1 MKKGAIKM
9 NYLEKA
15 EVWKNY
21 SQLDPALKKE
31 LEAMDDKALQ
41 EVFTTD
47 LEFGTGG
54 LRGILGVGTNRMNI
68 YIVAKATLGFGRY
81 LAKFPNAY
89 KRGLAIS
96 HDNRHQSK
104 EFARISAEVLA
115 TLGYHVYL
123 FEDLRPTPELS
134 FAVRHFGCVG
144 GIMITASHNPKEYNG
159 YKIYDESGCQLVP
172 KDADQVIAEIEK
184 IDDYFSIDHSKN
196 HQEIEY
202 IGRAV
207 DEAYIKEVK
216 KIILRPNLKKDFKL
230 VYTPLHGTGQVFA
243 PEVLKSVGY
252 DVYPLA
258 CQMTND
264 PEFSGVKTSNP
275 ENKEAYDEAIE
286 YAREIG
292 AKIVLATDPDA
303 DRLGIAVEHN
313 GEYILFTGNQTASL
327 VLDYILKT
335 RKELKTLPEDGYVFT
350 TNVSSTLPVAI
361 AEKYGM
367 KVEITLTGFKFIG
380 EKAREMEGGKG
391 TYVFGF
397 EECYGCLISD
407 CVRDKD
413 SIQAILMLCETAA
426 YYREKGMDLVDAL
439 NAVYEEYGYYKEGIT
454 NIGLKGLEGAAKIKR
469 IMEFFRVNDIALKKF
484 DILAKDDVRLG
495 IHTDM
500 KTGAH
505 SKINLPSSNV
515 IKYYLNDNMWFVLR
529 PSGTEPKL
537 KVYYGVVGKN
547 DAEAKEKL
555 EELTQEVLSIVNLIK

>member
-1 MKKGAIKM
+1 M

-15 EVWKNY
+15 ELWKNNKNLE
-21 SQLDPALKKE
+21 SNLRKE
-31 LEAMDDKALQ
+31 LEAMNDAQLQ
-41 EVFTTD
+41 EAFTND

-54 LRGILGVGTNRMNI
+54 LRGILGAGTNRMNI

-81 LAKFPNAY
+81 LLKQSPVACAK
-89 KRGLAIS
+89 GVAIS

-104 EFARISAEVLA
+104 KFARISAEVLSS
-115 TLGYHVYL
+115 LGFRVFL

-134 FAVRHFGCVG
+134 FAVRYFHCIG

-159 YKIYDESGCQLVP
+159 YKIYDETGCQLVP
-172 KDADQVIAEIEK
+172 KAADKVIEEINK
-184 IDDYFSIDHSKN
+184 IDDYFNIETSKN
-196 HQEIEY
+196 HELIQY
-202 IGRAV
+202 IGKSV

-216 KIILRPNLKKDFKL
+216 KIILRPNLNKNFKL

-264 PEFSGVKTSNP
+264 PDFSGVKTSNP

-286 YAREIG
+286 YAKQIG
-292 AKIVLATDPDA
+292 ANIVLATDPDA
-303 DRLGIAVEHN
+303 DRLGIAVLHN
-313 GEYILFTGNQTASL
+313 GEYVLFTGNQTAAL
-327 VLDYILKT
+327 ILDYILKT
-335 RKELKTLPEDGYVFT
+335 RKELNTLPKDGYVFT
-350 TNVSSTLPVAI
+350 TNVSSTLPIAI
-361 AEKYGM
+361 AKKYNM
-367 KVEITLTGFKFIG
+367 NVEITLTGFKFIG
-380 EKAREMEGGKG
+380 EKAHEMEAGKG

-397 EECYGCLISD
+397 EESYGCLISD

-426 YYREKGMDLVDAL
+426 YYNEKGMDLVDAL
-439 NAVYEEYGYYKEGIT
+439 NEIYKEYGYYKEGIT
-454 NIGLKGLEGAAKIKR
+454 NIGLQGLEGAKKIQR
-469 IMEFFRVNDIALKKF
+469 IMDFFRTTEIALKGFK
-484 DILAKDDVRLG
+484 ILAKDDVKLG
-495 IHTDM
+495 IKHDYVTD
-500 KTGAH
+500 KS

-537 KVYYGVVGKN
+537 KVYYGVKGTSLE
-547 DAEAKEKL
+547 DAQNRL
-555 EELTQEVLSIVNLIK
+555 DELSKEVLSIVNMIK

>member
-1 MKKGAIKM
+1 M

-15 EVWKNY
+15 ELWKNNKNLE
-21 SQLDPALKKE
+21 SNLRKE
-31 LEAMDDKALQ
+31 LEAMDDAQLQ
-41 EVFTTD
+41 EAFTND

-54 LRGILGVGTNRMNI
+54 LRGILGAGTNRMNI

-81 LAKFPNAY
+81 LLKQSPVACAK
-89 KRGLAIS
+89 GVAIS

-104 EFARISAEVLA
+104 EFARISAEVLSS
-115 TLGYHVYL
+115 LGFRVFL

-134 FAVRHFGCVG
+134 FAVRYFHCIG

-159 YKIYDESGCQLVP
+159 YKIYDETGCQLVP
-172 KDADQVIAEIEK
+172 KAADKVIEEINK
-184 IDDYFSIDHSKN
+184 IDDYFNIETSKN
-196 HQEIEY
+196 HELIQY
-202 IGRAV
+202 IGKSV

-216 KIILRPNLKKDFKL
+216 KIILRPNLNKNFKL

-264 PEFSGVKTSNP
+264 PDFSGVKTSNP

-286 YAREIG
+286 YAKQIG
-292 AKIVLATDPDA
+292 ANIVLATDPDA
-303 DRLGIAVEHN
+303 DRLGIAVLHN
-313 GEYILFTGNQTASL
+313 GEYVLFTGNQTAAL
-327 VLDYILKT
+327 ILDYILKT
-335 RKELKTLPEDGYVFT
+335 RKELNTLPKDGYVFT
-350 TNVSSTLPVAI
+350 TNVSSTLPIAI
-361 AEKYGM
+361 AKKYNM
-367 KVEITLTGFKFIG
+367 NVEITLTGFKFIG
-380 EKAREMEGGKG
+380 EKAHEMEVGKG

-397 EECYGCLISD
+397 EESYGCLISD

-426 YYREKGMDLVDAL
+426 YYNEKGMDLVDAL
-439 NAVYEEYGYYKEGIT
+439 NEIYKEYGYYKEGIT
-454 NIGLKGLEGAAKIKR
+454 NISLQGLEGAKKIQR
-469 IMEFFRVNDIALKKF
+469 IMDFFRTTEIALKGFK
-484 DILAKDDVRLG
+484 ILAKDDVKLG
-495 IHTDM
+495 IKHDYVTD
-500 KTGAH
+500 KS

-537 KVYYGVVGKN
+537 KVYYGVKGTSLE
-547 DAEAKEKL
+547 DAQNRL
-555 EELTQEVLSIVNLIK
+555 DELSKEVLSIVNMIK

>member
-1 MKKGAIKM
+1 MCM

-15 EVWKNY
+15 EVWKKNKN
-21 SQLDPALKKE
+21 LDPSLRKE
-31 LEAMDDKALQ
+31 LEEMDDKALQ
-41 EVFTTD
+41 EAFTTD

-54 LRGILGVGTNRMNI
+54 LRGILGAGTNRMNI
-68 YIVAKATLGFGRY
+68 YIVSKATLGFGRY
-81 LAKFPNAY
+81 LSQFKKAF
-89 KRGLAIS
+89 KRGVAIS

-104 EFARISAEVLA
+104 EFARISAEVLS
-115 TLGYHVYL
+115 TLGFKVYL

-134 FAVRHFGCVG
+134 YAVRYFGCVG

-172 KDADQVIAEIEK
+172 KDADQVIAEINK
-184 IDDYFSIDHSKN
+184 IEDYFSIDHSKHHN
-196 HQEIEY
+196 KIKY
-202 IGRAV
+202 IGSKV
-207 DEAYIKEVK
+207 DAAYIKEVK
-216 KIILRPNLKKDFKL
+216 KIILRPNLKKNFKL

-243 PEVLKSVGY
+243 ADVLKSVGY

-264 PEFSGVKTSNP
+264 PDFSGVKTSNP
-275 ENKEAYDEAIE
+275 ENKEAYDEAIA
-286 YAREIG
+286 YAKEIG
-292 AKIVLATDPDA
+292 APIVLATDPDA

-313 GEYILFTGNQTASL
+313 GEYVLFTGNQTASL
-327 VLDYILKT
+327 VLDYILRT
-335 RKELKTLPEDGYVFT
+335 RKELNTLPKDGYVFT

-361 AEKYGM
+361 AQRYGM

-380 EKAREMEGGKG
+380 EKAREMENGKG

-397 EECYGCLISD
+397 EESYGCLVSD

-426 YYREKGMDLVDAL
+426 YYYEKNMDLVEAL
-439 NAVYEEYGYYKEGIT
+439 NEIYEEYGYYKEGIT

-469 IMEFFRVNDIALKKF
+469 IMEYFRTTEIALKNFK
-484 DILAKDDVRLG
+484 ILAKDDVKLG
-495 IHTDM
+495 AHTDLVSGE
-500 KTGAH
+500 T
-505 SKINLPSSNV
+505 STIYLPSSNV

-537 KVYYGVVGKN
+537 KVYYGVVGN
-547 DAEAKEKL
+547 DHESANAKL
-555 EELTQEVLSIVNLIK
+555 EELTKEVMAIVEKVE

>member
-1 MKKGAIKM
+1 M
-9 NYLEKA
+9 NYIEKA
-15 EVWKNY
+15 EQWKKNPN
-21 SQLDPALKKE
+21 LDPTLKKE
-31 LEAMDDKALQ
+31 LDAMDDKALQ
-41 EVFTTD
+41 EAFTTD

-54 LRGILGVGTNRMNI
+54 LRGILGAGTNRMNI
-68 YIVAKATLGFGRY
+68 YIVSKATLGFGRY
-81 LAKFPNAY
+81 LSRFPNALN
-89 KRGLAIS
+89 RGVAIS

-104 EFARISAEVLA
+104 EFARISAEVLS
-115 TLGYHVYL
+115 TLGFHVYL
-123 FEDLRPTPELS
+123 FESLRPTPELS

-172 KDADQVIAEIEK
+172 KDADQVIEEINR
-184 IDDYFSIDHSKN
+184 IDDYFAIDHSKN
-196 HQEIEY
+196 HEKIQY
-202 IGRAV
+202 IGKDV
-207 DEAYIKEVK
+207 DDVYIQEVK

-243 PEVLKSVGY
+243 PQVLQSVGY

-264 PEFSGVKTSNP
+264 PDFSGVKTSNP
-275 ENKEAYDEAIE
+275 ENKEAYDEAIA
-286 YAREIG
+286 YAKEIG

-303 DRLGIAVEHN
+303 DRLGIAVEHD
-313 GEYILFTGNQTASL
+313 GEYVLFTGNQTASL

-335 RKELKTLPEDGYVFT
+335 RKELKTLPKDGYVFT
-350 TNVSSTLPVAI
+350 TNVSSTLPIAI

-380 EKAREMEGGKG
+380 EKAREMESGKG

-397 EECYGCLISD
+397 EESYGCLISD

-439 NAVYEEYGYYKEGIT
+439 NAIYEEYGYYKEGIT
-454 NIGLKGLEGAAKIKR
+454 NIGLQGLEGAAKIKR
-469 IMEFFRVNDIALKKF
+469 IMEYFRTTDIALKGF
-484 DILAKDDVRLG
+484 EILAKDDVRLG
-495 IHTDM
+495 IHSDFVHD
-500 KTGAH
+500 KV
-505 SKINLPSSNV
+505 SRIQLPSSNV

-537 KVYYGVVGKN
+537 KVYYGVVG
-547 DAEAKEKL
+547 ATKEESERKL
-555 EELTQEVLSIVNLIK
+555 EELSKEVLEIVHLIK

>member
-1 MKKGAIKM
+1 M

-15 EVWKNY
+15 ELWKKNPH
-21 SQLDPALKKE
+21 LDPALKKE
-31 LEAMDDKALQ
+31 LEEMDDAALK
-41 EVFTTD
+41 EAFTND

-54 LRGILGVGTNRMNI
+54 LRGILGAGTNRMNI
-68 YIVAKATLGFGRY
+68 YIVSKATLGFGRY
-81 LAKFPNAY
+81 LSVFPNAY
-89 KRGLAIS
+89 QRGVAIS

-115 TLGYHVYL
+115 TLGFHVYL

-172 KDADQVIAEIEK
+172 KDADQVIRVIEQL
-184 IDDYFSIDHSKN
+184 DDYFTIDHSKN
-196 HQEIEY
+196 HDRIEY
-202 IGRAV
+202 IGKEV
-207 DEAYIKEVK
+207 DAAYIAEVK

-243 PEVLKSVGY
+243 ADVLKSVGY

-264 PEFSGVKTSNP
+264 PDFSNVKTSNP

-286 YAREIG
+286 YAKEIG
-292 AKIVLATDPDA
+292 ADIVLATDPDA
-303 DRLGIAVEHN
+303 DRLGIAVKHD
-313 GEYILFTGNQTASL
+313 GTYRLFTGNQTAAL
-327 VLDYILKT
+327 ILDYILKT
-335 RKELKTLPEDGYVFT
+335 RRELSTLPKDGYVFT

-361 AEKYGM
+361 ALKYGM

-380 EKAREMEGGKG
+380 EKAREMENGKG

-397 EECYGCLISD
+397 EESYGCLVSD

-413 SIQAILMLCETAA
+413 SIQAILTLCETAA

-439 NAVYEEYGYYKEGIT
+439 NAIYEEYGYYQEGIT
-454 NIGLKGLEGAAKIKR
+454 NIGLQGLEGAAKIQR
-469 IMEFFRVNDIALKKF
+469 IMNYFRTNEIRLNQF
-484 DILAKDDVRLG
+484 DILAKDDVKLSL
-495 IHTDM
+495 HTDF
-500 KTGAH
+500 KTNGQTE
-505 SKINLPSSNV
+505 ILLPKSNV

-537 KVYYGVVGKN
+537 KVYYGVVGKTAQA
-547 DAEAKEKL
+547 AEEKL
-555 EELTQEVLSIVNLIK
+555 QALTKEVLQIVQSIA

>member
-1 MKKGAIKM
+1 MSYIDKVK
-9 NYLEKA
+9 L
-15 EVWKNY
+15 WKENEN
-21 SQLDPALKKE
+21 LDSNLRKE
-31 LEAMDDKALQ
+31 LEAMTDKELEEAFA
-41 EVFTTD
+41 VD

-54 LRGILGVGTNRMNI
+54 LRGILGAGTNRMNI

-81 LAKFPNAY
+81 LLSQSDVAGA
-89 KRGLAIS
+89 RGVAIA

-115 TLGYHVYL
+115 SLGFRVFL
-123 FEDLRPTPELS
+123 FEELRPTPELS
-134 FAVRHFGCVG
+134 FAVRHFNCIG

-159 YKIYDESGCQLVP
+159 YKIYDETGCQLVP
-172 KDADQVIAEIEK
+172 KDADKVIAEINK
-184 IDDYFSIDHSKN
+184 IDNYFNIETSKN
-196 HQEIEY
+196 HELIHY
-202 IGRAV
+202 IGKEV
-207 DEAYIKEVK
+207 DEVYINEIK

-243 PEVLKSVGY
+243 PQVLQNVGY

-264 PEFSGVKTSNP
+264 PDFSGVKTSNP

-286 YAREIG
+286 YAKEIG

-313 GEYILFTGNQTASL
+313 GEYVLFTGNQTAAL

-335 RKELKTLPEDGYVFT
+335 RKELNTLPEDGYVFT
-350 TNVSSTLPVAI
+350 TNVSSTLPSAI

-380 EKAREMEGGKG
+380 EKAREMEKGKG

-397 EECYGCLISD
+397 EESYGCLISD

-454 NIGLKGLEGAAKIKR
+454 NIGLKGLEGAAKIQR
-469 IMEFFRVNDIALKKF
+469 IMNFFRSTDISLKNFK
-484 DILAKDDVRLG
+484 ILAKDDVKLG
-495 IHTDM
+495 FKTDYVAD
-500 KTGAH
+500 TT
-505 SKINLPSSNV
+505 SKIDLPSSNV

-537 KVYYGVVGKN
+537 KVYYGVNGKDHA
-547 DAEAKEKL
+547 DADSKL
-555 EELTQEVLSIVNLIK
+555 DALSKEVLSIVELIK

>member
-1 MKKGAIKM
+1 M

-15 EVWKNY
+15 ELWKKNPN
-21 SQLDPALKKE
+21 LDPTLKKE
-31 LEAMDDKALQ
+31 LDAMDDHALQ
-41 EVFTTD
+41 EAFTTD

-54 LRGILGVGTNRMNI
+54 LRGILGAGTNRMNI
-68 YIVAKATLGFGRY
+68 YIVSKATLGFGRY
-81 LAKFPNAY
+81 LSQFKKAF
-89 KRGLAIS
+89 KRGVAIA

-115 TLGYHVYL
+115 TLGFHVYL
-123 FEDLRPTPELS
+123 FEELRPTPELS

-172 KDADQVIAEIEK
+172 KDADQVIAEINK

-196 HQEIEY
+196 HKHIEY
-202 IGRAV
+202 IGKKV

-216 KIILRPNLKKDFKL
+216 KIILRPNLDKDFKL

-243 PEVLKSVGY
+243 PDVLKSVGY
-252 DVYPLA
+252 QVFPLA

-264 PEFSGVKTSNP
+264 PDFSGVKTSNP
-275 ENKEAYDEAIE
+275 ENKEAYDEAIA
-286 YAREIG
+286 YAKEIG

-303 DRLGIAVEHN
+303 DRLGIAVEHD
-313 GEYILFTGNQTASL
+313 GEYVLFTGNQTAAL

-335 RKELKTLPEDGYVFT
+335 RKELNTLPKDGYVFT

-397 EECYGCLISD
+397 EESYGCLVSN

-454 NIGLKGLEGAAKIKR
+454 NIGLQGLEGAAKIQR
-469 IMEFFRVNDIALKKF
+469 IMDFFRTNDICLKSF
-484 DILAKDDVRLG
+484 DILAKDDVKLSVKKDFKAN
-495 IHTDM
+495 T
-500 KTGAH
+500 TET
-505 SKINLPSSNV
+505 INLPKSNV

-537 KVYYGVVGKN
+537 KVYYGVVG
-547 DAEAKEKL
+547 ETL
-555 EELTQEVLSIVNLIK
+555 EESNAKLKQLSDEVLAIVNTIE